1 MRLPC
6 SFWPTDSRYRFE
18 DLARLTVRGRPRAA
32 HRAVPRIDR
41 NGRNRRVTRPI
52 GLAQDR
58 SPSWVVRPDRVRGRC
73 VIAPRRSDSAYRL
86 RPWRFIA
93 FNGKPAKPL
102 LVMIC
107 EALGEYG
114 QCSAARRRYS
124 RFVNCN
130 FHSRELGVSLRQGPS
145 RLDWKAA

>member
-1 MRLPC
+1 ME
-6 SFWPTDSRYRFE
+6 S
-18 DLARLTVRGRPRAA
+18 GRQP
-32 HRAVPRIDR
+32 
-41 NGRNRRVTRPI
+41 PI

-58 SPSWVVRPDRVRGRC
+58 SPSLVIRPDRLRVRC
-73 VIAPRRSDSAYRL
+73 VIAPRRSDGAYL
-86 RPWRFIA
+86 HRPWRSIA
-93 FNGKPAKPL
+93 FNGKRAKPL

-130 FHSRELGVSLRQGPS
+130 FYSRKLGVSIRQGPS